1 MTVRRMRGASLG
13 VAGALAAGLVLAPGG
28 GATAVGT
35 DDPAFYPVD
44 AKAVA
49 PDDGAVRGAVVDGVT
64 SPDAGRQLARR
75 AKVAKNLQILQI
87 LAGTDKIGDQGVS
100 VAAGPRH
107 VMQVGGDRTRV
118 LNKRTGGVVNTK
130 PLAQAIGVG
139 GAGQGTVVYDPLARR
154 WFLAAV
160 TDDGGDVGLAL
171 RVSKGTKPTKWQPP
185 VVFASAATGDSND
198 DVTES
203 RPALGTS
210 SNKVVITTLA
220 DDTDTPAN
228 VNRIFFFPKQPLM
241 NGNAPSPWVAD
252 LNSTYDGQRPAV
264 NASSESN
271 IFVAIP
277 DTGDVSV
284 TTYTGAATTASGPPN
299 FSKNV
304 VYPTRGPLTAAPV
317 VDQGTGDDL
326 DLGPLAFSG
335 ASWRKG
341 KLFAAASG
349 SCDGE
354 ACIRLIGVGTEAGVT
369 LIEDEKITNPLV
381 GNEVFSPSVAIDANG
396 FVHMGATAVSSGTG
410 GPSLAAL
417 ALTKIN
423 LAQAAGG
430 DLKTRFVEQASAVFD
445 DNGAPG
451 TVDWYNSTGAAIDP
465 TSPWDVWVTGAIGSS
480 TVDNPNLETSIAR
493 ISMARS
499 VVTVKSSS
507 NRVRK
512 GKKATLTIKVTRP
525 QSQDT
530 IAGQGVNLQRRPAS
544 GGAWD
549 RVGKGT
555 TDASGVYSKRITI
568 TKDVQFRGVLRLV
581 QQVAGEGVA
590 YDRVNSKAV
599 TVRLR

>member
-1 MTVRRMRGASLG
+1 VTVRRMREASLG
-13 VAGALAAGLVLAPGG
+13 VAGALVAGLVLAPSG
-28 GATAVGT
+28 GASAAGSDGPDFYSVAAV
-35 DDPAFYPVD
+35 
-44 AKAVA
+44 AVA
-49 PDDGAVRGAVVDGVT
+49 PTDGAARVAAAKGL
-64 SPDAGRQLARR
+64 SSSDAGRQLAKSP
-75 AKVAKNLQILQI
+75 KVAKSLQILQQMT
-87 LAGTDKIGDQGVS
+87 GTNSIGNQGLS

-118 LNKRTGGVVNTK
+118 LNKRTGGIVNTK
-130 PLAQAIGVG
+130 QLGQAIGVT
-139 GAGQGTVVYDPLARR
+139 GATQGTVVYDPLARR

-160 TDDGGDVGLAL
+160 TDEGGDVGLVL
-171 RVSKGTKPTKWQPP
+171 RVSKGTKPTKWQPA
-185 VVFASAATGDSND
+185 VTFASAGTGDSNS

-203 RPALGTS
+203 RPAIGS
-210 SNKVVITTLA
+210 SSDKVVITTLA
-220 DDTDTPAN
+220 DDPDAPAN
-228 VNRIFFFPKQPLM
+228 VNRIFVFPKQPLM

-252 LNSTYDGQRPAV
+252 LNQTYDGQRPAV
-264 NASSESN
+264 NASTQSN

-277 DTGDVSV
+277 DTNDVTV
-284 TTYTGAATTASGPPN
+284 TTYTGSATTSAPN

-304 VYPTRGPLTAAPV
+304 VYPTRGALTPAPAI
-317 VDQGTGDDL
+317 DQGAGDDL

-335 ASWRKG
+335 VSWRGG

-349 SCDGE
+349 TCDGD

-381 GNEVFSPSVAIDANG
+381 GNEVFSPSVAIDGNG
-396 FVHMGATAVSSGTG
+396 YVHMGATAVNSGTG

-417 ALTKIN
+417 ALTKVN
-423 LAQAAGG
+423 LAQPAGG
-430 DLKTRFVEQASAVFD
+430 DLKARFVKQSSAVFD
-445 DNGAPG
+445 NDGAPG

-480 TVDNPNLETSIAR
+480 SASNPNLETSIAR
-493 ISMARS
+493 VSMARG

-512 GKKATLTIKVTRP
+512 GSKATLTITVTRP
-525 QSQDT
+525 QSKDT
-530 IAGQGVNLQRRPAS
+530 IAGQGVNLQQRPAA
-544 GGAWD
+544 GGAWK

-555 TDASGVYSKRITI
+555 TDASGSFSKRIKI
-568 TKDVQFRGVLRLV
+568 TKNVQFRGVLRKV

-590 YDRVNSKAV
+590 YDRVNSKAI